1 MDWGLDTGG
10 EVPRGK
16 LAGTQRR
23 PQVRDCRKESRSI
36 RKYVEGANGGKGA
49 LDGWCNARGGHGKRY
64 PRQVG
69 LKRGEANG
77 WGKGE

>member
-1 MDWGLDTGG
+1 M
-10 EVPRGK
+10 
-16 LAGTQRR
+16 
-23 PQVRDCRKESRSI
+23 RDCRKESRSI

-49 LDGWCNARGGHGKRY
+49 LDGWCNARGGPGKRY